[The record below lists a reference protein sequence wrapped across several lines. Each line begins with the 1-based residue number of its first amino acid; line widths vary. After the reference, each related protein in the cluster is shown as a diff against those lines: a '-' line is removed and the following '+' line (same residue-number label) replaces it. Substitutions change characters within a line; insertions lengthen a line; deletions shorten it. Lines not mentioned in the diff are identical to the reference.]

1 MGELEEITSPASS
14 TGFQCACYKNTIRKK
29 IFKECMSW
37 KQSDNKCEKCRL
49 ASKLKYTSDCLSN
62 VVAARDRRDRDVTV
76 TS

>member
-1 MGELEEITSPASS
+1 
-14 TGFQCACYKNTIRKK
+14 
-29 IFKECMSW
+29 MSW